1 MLTADFLLA
10 TKKSA
15 LVIKKLVL
23 VSANVLFRFS
33 CEPTGS
39 RLHCNEDLTISRG
52 VFCGR
57 AGQFDGRSCLFGAK
71 NGRGGEVLNLHSV
84 AICKLKYG
92 HDGLVG
98 VDCRISYL

>member
-52 VFCGR
+52 VVVGARGSLMGVAVCL
-57 AGQFDGRSCLFGAK
+57 GQK
-71 NGRGGEVLNLHSV
+71 MGE
-84 AICKLKYG
+84 AARC
-92 HDGLVG
+92 
-98 VDCRISYL
+98 

>member
-33 CEPTGS
+33 CEPIGVTAALQR
-39 RLHCNEDLTISRG
+39 RLDDQQGR
-52 VFCGR
+52 FCGR
-57 AGQFDGRSCLFGAK
+57 AGRFDGRNCLFWEK
-71 NGRGGEVLNLHSV
+71 MGEE
-84 AICKLKYG
+84 ARC
-92 HDGLVG
+92 
-98 VDCRISYL
+98 